1 MTSYKDAIKDSPQGA
16 LLFLHVIPGS
26 TQTVFPVQYNQW
38 RHCIEIKVRSEAK
51 ENKANIEVVE
61 TLARFFQLV
70 ARDVVLISGE
80 KNRQKTVCLK
90 KISLNTVER
99 KLKEYFDG

>member
-26 TQTVFPVQYNQW
+26 TQTVFPVQFNQW

-61 TLARFFQLV
+61 TLARFFQLA
-70 ARDVVLISGE
+70 ARDVVLIAGE
-80 KNRQKTVCLK
+80 KNREKTVCLK
-90 KISLNTVER
+90 KISSNTVER

>member
-1 MTSYKDAIKDSPQGA
+1 MTSYKDAIKDSPQGV

-26 TQTVFPVQYNQW
+26 NQTVFPVQYNQW

-61 TLARFFQLV
+61 TLALFFKL
-70 ARDVVLISGE
+70 AERDVVLITGE
-80 KNRQKTVCLK
+80 KNREKTVCLK
-90 KISLNTVER
+90 KISSNTVER